1 MKFIVVGGGAVGSY
15 LITRLALAGNTVEA
29 IVSKRSNKRH
39 IENEGIEFFYKDK
52 RFVVKVPCFVYED
65 LKDIETEYLILATKS
80 HEAMRILDEISER
93 KFYFNYIVTL
103 QNGIEVH
110 LKASKIYGEDH
121 LILSVREGLYAFDLH
136 KVRHIGNGSIPNIV
150 TSISA
155 SRESID
161 NFAKILN
168 DSSIPSIVS
177 YDGMHVIYE
186 KLVLNSVINPIASLL
201 KVKNGFLLKMVN
213 SNAVQ
218 NLLEEALKVV
228 ALEGVHLNPLEVQ
241 LSLRKVLEATGE
253 NKCSMLQ
260 DLEQKKKTEIDYI
273 TGFLIKLA
281 KKHGIEVKS
290 HELIYELISR
300 MEEAYGAH

>member
-1 MKFIVVGGGAVGSY
+1 MRFIVIGAGAVGSY

-52 RFVVKVPCFVYED
+52 RFVIKVPCYVYED
-65 LKDIETEYLILATKS
+65 LKDLETEYLILATKS
-80 HEAMRILDEISER
+80 HEAMRILEEIPE
-93 KFYFNYIVTL
+93 KKIYFNYIVTL

-110 LKASKIYGEDH
+110 LKASKIYSEDH

-136 KVRHIGNGSIPNIV
+136 KVRHVGNGSIPNIV

-155 SRESID
+155 SRESVD

-168 DSSIPSIVS
+168 DSSIPAIVS
-177 YDGMHVIYE
+177 YDGMYVIYE
-186 KLVLNSVINPIASLL
+186 KLVLNAVINPIASLL
-201 KVKNGFLLKMVN
+201 KVKNGFLLRMMN
-213 SNAVQ
+213 SSAIQ

-228 ALEGVHLNPLEVQ
+228 TLEGVHLNPVEVQ
-241 LSLRKVLEATGE
+241 LNLRRVLEATSE

-260 DLEQKKKTEIDYI
+260 DLEQKKKTEIEYI
-273 TGFLIKLA
+273 TGFLLKLA
-281 KKHGIEVKS
+281 KKHGMELKS
-290 HELIYELISR
+290 HELIFELISR
-300 MEEAYGAH
+300 MEEAHGAH